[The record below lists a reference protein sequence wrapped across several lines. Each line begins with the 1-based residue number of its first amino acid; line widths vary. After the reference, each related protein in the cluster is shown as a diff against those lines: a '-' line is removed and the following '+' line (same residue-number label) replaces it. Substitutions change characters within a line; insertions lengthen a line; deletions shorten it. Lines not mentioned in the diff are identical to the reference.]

1 MECEKIFLEQRSL
14 PDHQKDFEELSQ
26 IQMKLREE
34 IYKYNLMV
42 SVKFGLK
49 WAIIKESQNIRA
61 ITMDDLL
68 SQFS

>member
-1 MECEKIFLEQRSL
+1 MECEKTFLEQRSL

-42 SVKFGLK
+42 SVKFGKK

-61 ITMDDLL
+61 ITMEDLL
-68 SQFS
+68 SKYD